1 MNKKFLKNTSW
12 IIFAKIFQMI
22 LGLFVSTWSAR
33 YLGPSNMGTISYVSS
48 FITLF
53 SAITT
58 LGLNNV
64 IIKEL
69 IEHKDSEGEV
79 LGTAIV
85 LRLASALV
93 TSVMV
98 LFLISILN
106 DGDHLIIMI
115 TLLESIMLV
124 AQSFE
129 MLIYWYQSRLESK
142 VTSIIQTIA
151 YVAVSAYKL
160 YGLVTQKDV
169 IWFAFATSLE
179 TIVIAIMLLVSYK
192 RNEGQKFGFKKVLAK
207 EMLSIS
213 HHFIYLGIMVSI
225 YNQMDSI
232 MIKGW
237 MNEWAVGQ
245 YSIATGINTM
255 WSFIIQAIIDSAY
268 PLIVELKKKE
278 NDEKYLLG
286 VKKLY
291 CIVFWISFIACVL
304 ITVFAKFIILTL
316 YGIEYIPAIMTLRI
330 CTWSV
335 IFSFLG
341 VARNLWMICKNNQKY
356 QKYILGIGCV
366 VNLVLNSLLIPYY
379 GYNGSAL
386 ATLVTQIVTSYVAPL
401 FFKATR
407 KNTIV
412 ITEALNP
419 MILFRK

>member
-115 TLLESIMLV
+115 TLLESIMLI

-255 WSFIIQAIIDSAY
+255 WSFIIQAIIDSAH

-316 YGIEYIPAIMTLRI
+316 YGTEYIPAIMTLRI

-335 IFSFLG
+335 IFGFLG
-341 VARNLWMICKNNQKY
+341 VARNVWMICENNQKY
-356 QKYILGIGCV
+356 QKYILGV
-366 VNLVLNSLLIPYY
+366 
-379 GYNGSAL
+379 
-386 ATLVTQIVTSYVAPL
+386 
-401 FFKATR
+401 
-407 KNTIV
+407 
-412 ITEALNP
+412 
-419 MILFRK
+419 